1 MRVILDTNALMIP
14 AQFKVDIFANL
25 ESLGYNEVMV
35 PSSVIAELER
45 IKKKGKGKAKIHASI
60 AIELAKK
67 CKVIESKGEFDEE
80 IACLAK
86 QYGAAV
92 FTNDALLRKNLRSIN
107 VKTLFLREKSKI
119 ESD

>member
-35 PSSVIAELER
+35 PSSVLAELER
-45 IKKKGKGKAKIHASI
+45 IKTKGRGKAKVHASI

-67 CKVIESKGEFDEE
+67 CQILESKGEFDRE
-80 IACLAK
+80 IASLAK
-86 QYGAAV
+86 QYSAAV
-92 FTNDALLRKNLRSIN
+92 FTNDAQLRKNLRSKN
-107 VKTLFLREKSKI
+107 VKTLFLRGKSKI